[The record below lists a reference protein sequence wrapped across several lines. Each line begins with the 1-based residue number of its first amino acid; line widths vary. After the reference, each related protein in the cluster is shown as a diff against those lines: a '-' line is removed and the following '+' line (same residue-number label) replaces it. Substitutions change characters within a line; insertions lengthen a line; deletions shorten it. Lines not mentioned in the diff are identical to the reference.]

1 MPKVKVKPR
10 ARPRPPLWR
19 RLVIGVALMLVASIA
34 LMLFLLRQA
43 PAFYRAELARARE
56 GQQAASDQCLANLSA
71 TASQAQRPGVWRAEF
86 TAQELNGWLAHD
98 LPRNHPELL
107 SEAGSS
113 PRVALEDHRGKIA
126 FEHRGFLTTY
136 VSLEFDVEVR
146 DERTFAIRFLAL
158 KGGAM
163 PLPLGAVVEPLTSV
177 AAQLDQPVQW
187 TEEDG
192 LPVALVTLTNWE
204 AENVQIVLREVRI
217 EAERLVLVGE
227 TQPVIV
233 GKQFD

>member
-1 MPKVKVKPR
+1 M
-10 ARPRPPLWR
+10 
-19 RLVIGVALMLVASIA
+19 MLTMIF
-34 LMLFLLRQA
+34 M
-43 PAFYRAELARARE
+43 
-56 GQQAASDQCLANLSA
+56 N
-71 TASQAQRPGVWRAEF
+71 T
-86 TAQELNGWLAHD
+86 T
-98 LPRNHPELL
+98 
-107 SEAGSS
+107 
-113 PRVALEDHRGKIA
+113 
-126 FEHRGFLTTY
+126 LTTRNTPTIRY
-136 VSLEFDVEVR
+136 TNRLMKPTPTWSAMAAAGRRELR
-146 DERTFAIRFLAL
+146 DLVDLVTVHQTI
-158 KGGAM
+158 
-163 PLPLGAVVEPLTSV
+163 LPLGAVVEPLTSV